1 MSMYTDR
8 KITIKVTQELF
19 EQIQAATITLPGYT
33 AKTVSMFVRTAIRDK
48 LKALEEDGRLY
59 KGKPLLPSKD
69 KCRTLRRRNVRQ

>member
-48 LKALEEDGRLY
+48 LKALEEDARLY
-59 KGKPLLPSKD
+59 KGKPLFPPTRELP
-69 KCRTLRRRNVRQ
+69 TTRRQIVG